1 MIFFHQRNLKALI
14 NICEIWIEEVVK
26 KCEKLSFFSTPWNE
40 IKWYMKGSWEEEGKI
55 RRFTD
60 KKKSVCAD
68 EKSSVTK
75 IGKMDLAS
83 Y

>member
-1 MIFFHQRNLKALI
+1 
-14 NICEIWIEEVVK
+14 
-26 KCEKLSFFSTPWNE
+26 
-40 IKWYMKGSWEEEGKI
+40 MKGNWEEEEKI